1 MIAFMGRRGTRDQ
14 IRLSAGFAGM
24 AFGLGG
30 HMLSLLILE
39 FVVEVNLV
47 CLTSRDLF
55 SRVEGVVCVA
65 RGLVDRLKSARF
77 FGYRAG
83 YRGLSRVIDLEICSF
98 VGSALS
104 LFLALLLFLANF

>member
-1 MIAFMGRRGTRDQ
+1 
-14 IRLSAGFAGM
+14 
-24 AFGLGG
+24 
-30 HMLSLLILE
+30 MLSLLILE

-47 CLTSRDLF
+47 CLVCLASRDLF

-98 VGSALS
+98 LWKRFVAL
-104 LFLALLLFLANF
+104 FGFVAFFGELLRAFAVRRKVDVLHLITAPFEG